1 MAKVTIDGKEY
12 DTDNLPKEAVDLINS
27 LLFVENELRRL
38 QNQISIY
45 NAAKVFYIEKLRE
58 FFKKEE
64 VRDIL

>member
-1 MAKVTIDGKEY
+1 VAKVTIDGKEY